1 MSAAGVALMLGGAG
15 ILISA
20 GPAQAAE
27 VSYKTECIPPSIS
40 GLPPVQ
46 GTTKVL
52 ITAPAEAKVGDEVE
66 IVWKTVQAASKNP
79 DVLDLG
85 EDTVKPSGVLT
96 VGGAASG
103 TVAMEGPRKNP
114 PIPKNSPM
122 VLPEMKGKLK
132 LDKAGDI
139 TLTPDKYTINVSKP
153 LSTDTKCA
161 PKEAVPVAA
170 TIKVTAA
177 GGSSSGGSSSGSTT
191 TTGGSSTTT
200 SGGSS
205 TTTSGGSSTTT
216 SGGSSTTT
224 SGGSSTTTSGGSST
238 TTSGGSSTTSGGSS
252 TTTSGGSS
260 TTEGH
265 TGSAG
270 TGSSTSTS
278 GGSSTTTS
286 GGSSSSASGGSASAG
301 GSTSGGGG
309 GQTDF
314 PGKEV
319 TVAFT
324 CTSPGPSN
332 INSKV
337 TISAKKN
344 GAVYD
349 LTVKTAK
356 GVMNSPAPLPKGA
369 LVPSMA
375 VRIGGADSGTVKV
388 TGAPNSTAVAAGA
401 PVSLEDMKG
410 TYKPGATGK
419 STLSP
424 GALTISVTLG
434 EAKMEIPCQVKGA
447 VKASLELD
455 TSKQAGGAS
464 GGSDGGS
471 SASGSG
477 SSSGG
482 STSSGGSSGENLAE
496 TGSES
501 DGALRALALVAGTVI
516 LVGGAVFTFTP
527 WARLRR

>member
-27 VSYKTECIPPSIS
+27 VSYKTECVPPPIS

-85 EDTVKPSGVLT
+85 ADTVKPSGVLT
-96 VGGAASG
+96 VGGAGSG

-114 PIPKNSPM
+114 PIPKNSAM

-153 LSTDTKCA
+153 LSTDTKCT

-170 TIKVTAA
+170 TIKVTA
-177 GGSSSGGSSSGSTT
+177 GGGGSSGGSSSSSSGTSSGGASTT
-191 TTGGSSTTT
+191 TSGGGSSTTT

-224 SGGSSTTTSGGSST
+224 SGGTSTNGGHTGGAAASSSGGT
-238 TTSGGSSTTSGGSS
+238 GGSASSAGGSTTSGSTSSGSS
-252 TTTSGGSS
+252 SSG
-260 TTEGH
+260 
-265 TGSAG
+265 
-270 TGSSTSTS
+270 STS
-278 GGSSTTTS
+278 GGSSTS
-286 GGSSSSASGGSASAG
+286 GSGSASGGSG
-301 GSTSGGGG
+301 GSGG

-319 TVAFT
+319 AVAFA
-324 CTSPGPSN
+324 CQSPGPPN
-332 INSKV
+332 ISSKV

-356 GVMNSPAPLPKGA
+356 GVMDSPAPLPKGA
-369 LVPSMA
+369 LVPTM
-375 VRIGGADSGTVKV
+375 VVKIGGADSGTVKV
-388 TGAPNSTAVAAGA
+388 TGAPNPTAVAAGA

-419 STLSP
+419 STLSA
-424 GALTISVTLG
+424 GALTIHVTLG
-434 EAKMEIPCQVKGA
+434 SAKMDIPCQVKGTA
-447 VKASLELD
+447 PVSLELD

-471 SASGSG
+471 STSGSG
-477 SSSGG
+477 SASGGG
-482 STSSGGSSGENLAE
+482 STASGGSSGENLAE
-496 TGSES
+496 TGAES

-516 LVGGAVFTFTP
+516 LIGGAVFTFTP